1 MRGSLAR
8 TAHLRGVGDAALYNP
23 VGADACIRPRV
34 DASADPTTTQTRKD
48 ITMDKNAIKKYAVWA
63 RRELLSRVAQKAL
76 QYGVDGTTPA
86 DPDAEIINGRLLTAA
101 EKSQR
106 RALIDA
112 IAADGYEQILE
123 EAAYTWFN
131 RFCALRF
138 MEVNNYLPSHTRVF
152 TDENN
157 AFAPQILA
165 EAIRIELP
173 GLDRDLVYK
182 YKEANDDDALYKYLL
197 IIQCNALKEILPGMF
212 SEISG
217 YTELLFPDNLLREGS
232 AVEQMIAMI
241 PEDDWRDEVQIIG
254 WLYQYYNSEKKDA
267 VFAALKKNVKISK
280 DNIPAATQLFTPDW
294 IVRYMV
300 ENSLGRLWVQGHPAA
315 PIKGE
320 WKYYL
325 EDAAQTPEVEARLAP
340 LRQSYAAMTP
350 EQLTCIDPCCGSGHI
365 LVYLFDV
372 LMQIYTD
379 YGYTARE
386 AVESIVQNNL
396 YGLDIDKRAAQLAY
410 FAVMMTARR
419 HDRGFLRHPVQPHVY
434 AIAES
439 NAVDKGAVEVFCNGN
454 AKLTAA
460 VAQIL
465 AEMQDA
471 REYGSI
477 LTTTPQDWAALYARF
492 EELGVNDPDNHSMEK
507 CALLKLQNVVQAAE
521 LLSKQYWV
529 TVTNPPYMGASNMN
543 TTLSNYVKEQ
553 YPEVK
558 SDFFSVFIMRN
569 SRFTRQD
576 GYCGFFTPY
585 VWMFISSYEK
595 LRQYLYAN
603 TTIETL
609 IQFEYSA
616 FEEATVPVCTFA
628 FRNSYVQKNG
638 CYLRLVDFRGGMEVQ
653 RQKTLQAIA
662 DHNCGYYYEQS
673 SDNFSKIPGSP
684 VAYWAS
690 ENMFAAYGFGDELKD
705 VCTARVGLQTGDN
718 NRFLRFWHECS
729 IEKVFLNCNS
739 VQESLQSDKKWYP
752 HNKGGSYRKWYG
764 NREYVINYFHD
775 GDELGQTDGAS
786 TIPEKYVFQKA
797 VTYSRITSG
806 VISFRLQPPSC
817 VFDSASVDI
826 FSSQVPCTY
835 LLGLLNA
842 KMIENYLSIIAPTL
856 NTQPGDIG
864 KLPILLDSTRADD
877 IDAVVTNSVHLS
889 KDDWDSFETSWDFR
903 KHPLL

>member
-1 MRGSLAR
+1 
-8 TAHLRGVGDAALYNP
+8 
-23 VGADACIRPRV
+23 
-34 DASADPTTTQTRKD
+34 
-48 ITMDKNAIKKYAVWA
+48 MDKNAIKKYAVWA

-232 AVEQMIAMI
+232 AVEQMIVMI

-340 LRQSYAAMTP
+340 LRQSYAALTP

-439 NAVDKGAVEVFCNGN
+439 NAVDKGAVEVFCNGD

-585 VWMFISSYEK
+585 VWMFIASYEK
-595 LRQYLYAN
+595 LRQYLYTN

-628 FRNSYVQKNG
+628 FRNSCVQKNG

-653 RQKTLQAIA
+653 QQKTLQAIA

-684 VAYWAS
+684 VAYWIS
-690 ENMFAAYGFGDELKD
+690 PKLLDVFSQCKTVSDFAECRIG
-705 VCTARVGLQTGDN
+705 VQTGN
-718 NRFLRFWHECS
+718 NDLFCRFWE
-729 IEKVFLNCNS
+729 E
-739 VQESLQSDKKWYP
+739 VQFDKIYGVSCAGKKWFPYT
-752 HNKGGSYRKWYG
+752 KGGKYRRWYG
-764 NREYVINYFHD
+764 NNDLLINWEEHGSAIKEYNGF
-775 GDELGQTDGAS
+775 S
-786 TIPEKYVFQKA
+786 N
-797 VTYSRITSG
+797 VTEDFWFDNCISWGLITSG
-806 VISFRLQPPSC
+806 LPSFRY
-817 VFDSASVDI
+817 VDDNFHVI
-826 FSSQVPCTY
+826 GNAGPMANARDKNIY
-835 LLGLLNA
+835 LLAMLNSKVGNFICDLLNPTINLSTGIVSEIPLAIDEA
-842 KMIENYLSIIAPTL
+842 KKAAIEEYAQQCVNIS
-856 NTQPGDIG
+856 
-864 KLPILLDSTRADD
+864 KADCD
-877 IDAVVTNSVHLS
+877 F
-889 KDDWDSFETSWDFR
+889 FETSWNFKR
-903 KHPLL
+903 HPLI

>member
-1 MRGSLAR
+1 
-8 TAHLRGVGDAALYNP
+8 
-23 VGADACIRPRV
+23 
-34 DASADPTTTQTRKD
+34 
-48 ITMDKNAIKKYAVWA
+48 MDKNAIKKYAVWA

-197 IIQCNALKEILPGMF
+197 ITQCNALKEILPGMF

-315 PIKGE
+315 PIKAE

-325 EDAAQTPEVEARLAP
+325 EDAAQTPEVEARLTP
-340 LRQSYAAMTP
+340 LRQSYAALTP

-372 LMQIYTD
+372 LMQIYSD

-454 AKLTAA
+454 ANLTAA

-465 AEMQDA
+465 AEMHDA

-492 EELGVNDPDNHSMEK
+492 EELGVNDPDNHSMGK
-507 CALLKLQNVVQAAE
+507 TALLKLQNVVQAAE

-553 YPEVK
+553 YPDVK
-558 SDFFSVFIMRN
+558 SDFFSVFVVRN

-595 LRQYLYAN
+595 LRQYLYSN

-684 VAYWAS
+684 VAYWAG
-690 ENMFAAYGFGDELKD
+690 EEIYNAFEEGKILGDIAQPKQGMVTRDNARFMRLWWEIIKPKMNTESISNHEQAKASPYKWFP
-705 VCTARVGLQTGDN
+705 CTTG
-718 NRFLRFWHECS
+718 
-729 IEKVFLNCNS
+729 
-739 VQESLQSDKKWYP
+739 
-752 HNKGGSYRKWYG
+752 GAYRKWYG
-764 NREYVINYFHD
+764 NNESVVNFENDGEEIIAFSGPHIKNREFYFRENITWSAISSSKVSMRYTPQ
-775 GDELGQTDGAS
+775 GFL
-786 TIPEKYVFQKA
+786 PEHAGNCLYG
-797 VTYSRITSG
+797 TSE
-806 VISFRLQPPSC
+806 ILYCLQALCNSC
-817 VFDSASVDI
+817 VGLF
-826 FSSQVPCTY
+826 Y
-835 LLGLLNA
+835 LGF
-842 KMIENYLSIIAPTL
+842 LSPTL
-856 NTQPGDIG
+856 NYNVGDIALIPVLDCKG
-864 KLPILLDSTRADD
+864 KESEIKNTTESCRN
-877 IDAVVTNSVHLS
+877 IS
-889 KDDWDSFETSWDFR
+889 KQDWDSFETSWDFKR
-903 KHPLL
+903 HPLI

>member
-1 MRGSLAR
+1 
-8 TAHLRGVGDAALYNP
+8 
-23 VGADACIRPRV
+23 
-34 DASADPTTTQTRKD
+34 
-48 ITMDKNAIKKYAVWA
+48 MDKNAIKKYAVWA

-76 QYGVDGTTPA
+76 LYGVDGTTPA
-86 DPDAEIINGRLLTAA
+86 DSDAEIINGRLLTAA

-197 IIQCNALKEILPGMF
+197 ITQCNALKEILPGMF

-315 PIKGE
+315 PIKAE

-340 LRQSYAAMTP
+340 LRQSYAALTP

-465 AEMQDA
+465 TEMQDA

-507 CALLKLQNVVQAAE
+507 TALLKLQNVVQAAE

-529 TVTNPPYMGASNMN
+529 TVTNPPYMGSSGMDGD
-543 TTLSNYVKEQ
+543 LSAYVKKNYQ
-553 YPEVK
+553 DSK
-558 SDFFSVFIMRN
+558 SDLFAVFMERGNAMVQTNGFNCMVTMQSWMFLSSFETMRN
-569 SRFTRQD
+569 QILQVKTITNLMHMENMVMGIAFGTAVTVMQNAEVHGYKGTYNQIKLADIVEDEDTGMRRPVSFPVKDNRFAQ
-576 GYCGFFTPY
+576 
-585 VWMFISSYEK
+585 V
-595 LRQYLYAN
+595 A
-603 TTIETL
+603 
-609 IQFEYSA
+609 
-616 FEEATVPVCTFA
+616 
-628 FRNSYVQKNG
+628 
-638 CYLRLVDFRGGMEVQ
+638 
-653 RQKTLQAIA
+653 
-662 DHNCGYYYEQS
+662 

-684 VAYWAS
+684 VAYWVS
-690 ENMFAAYGFGDELKD
+690 KNLIEDFTKGKSIDDYSDFTGSQNI
-705 VCTARVGLQTGDN
+705 TADN
-718 NRFLRFWHECS
+718 ETYLRFFWEVVDENIHR
-729 IEKVFLNCNS
+729 
-739 VQESLQSDKKWYP
+739 DGKWAFYA
-752 HNKGGSYRKWYG
+752 KGGEYRKWFG
-764 NREYVINYFHD
+764 NVQLLVRCDKAAREYYATNPTSNC
-775 GDELGQTDGAS
+775 LG
-786 TIPEKYVFQKA
+786 EKYWYAEGITYSA
-797 VTYSRITSG
+797 VTSKGTG
-806 VISFRLQPPSC
+806 FRYYPP
-817 VFDSASVDI
+817 VGAFDKGGATICYVEHLE
-826 FSSQVPCTY
+826 Y
-835 LLGLLNA
+835 MLALLNTKVA
-842 KMIENYLSIIAPTL
+842 QSIFTFLNPTVNL
-856 NTQPGDIG
+856 QVKDVRA
-864 KLPILLDSTRADD
+864 LPIIMESKAEDRVSELSHS
-877 IDAVVTNSVHLS
+877 SVEIS
-889 KDDWDSFETSWDFR
+889 KSDWDSFETSWDFKR
-903 KHPLL
+903 HPLI

>member
-1 MRGSLAR
+1 
-8 TAHLRGVGDAALYNP
+8 
-23 VGADACIRPRV
+23 
-34 DASADPTTTQTRKD
+34 
-48 ITMDKNAIKKYAVWA
+48 MDKNAIKKYAVWA

-86 DPDAEIINGRLLTAA
+86 DPDAELINSRLLTAA

-138 MEVNNYLPSHTRVF
+138 MEANNYLPSHTRVF

-157 AFAPQILA
+157 VFAPQILA

-182 YKEANDDDALYKYLL
+182 YKEANDDDVLYKYLL
-197 IIQCNALKEILPGMF
+197 ITQCNALKEILPGMF

-340 LRQSYAAMTP
+340 LRQSYAALTP

-379 YGYTARE
+379 YGYTSRE

-439 NAVDKGAVEVFCNGN
+439 NAVDKGAVEVFCNGD

-507 CALLKLQNVVQAAE
+507 TALLKLQNVVQAAE
-521 LLSKQYWV
+521 ILSKQYLV
-529 TVTNPPYMGASNMN
+529 TVTNPPYMGASGMDGD
-543 TTLSNYVKEQ
+543 LSAYVKKN
-553 YPEVK
+553 YPDSK
-558 SDFFSVFIMRN
+558 SDLFAVFMERGN
-569 SRFTRQD
+569 AMVQEN
-576 GYCGFFTPY
+576 GFNCMVTMQS
-585 VWMFISSYEK
+585 WMFLSSFETIRTQILQTKTITNLMHMENMVMGIAFGTAVTVMQNAELQGYKGTYNQIK
-595 LRQYLYAN
+595 LADIVEDEDTGMRR
-603 TTIETL
+603 
-609 IQFEYSA
+609 
-616 FEEATVPVCTFA
+616 PVSFPVKGNRFA
-628 FRNSYVQKNG
+628 QVASG
-638 CYLRLVDFRGGMEVQ
+638 
-653 RQKTLQAIA
+653 
-662 DHNCGYYYEQS
+662 
-673 SDNFSKIPGSP
+673 NFSKIPGSP
-684 VAYWAS
+684 VAYWIGKKFLDIFVSAKIS
-690 ENMFAAYGFGDELKD
+690 DVATVQEGLK
-705 VCTARVGLQTGDN
+705 TGDN
-718 NRFLRFWHECS
+718 DRFIRKWYEVNFNDTL
-729 IEKVFLNCNS
+729 ICNS
-739 VQESLQSDKKWYP
+739 DNGKWVY
-752 HNKGGSYRKWYG
+752 HTKGGEYRKWYG
-764 NREYVINYFHD
+764 NQEDVLNYDKNGEELRKFPASSLTGQQNYFK
-775 GDELGQTDGAS
+775 ECIS
-786 TIPEKYVFQKA
+786 
-797 VTYSRITSG
+797 YSRITSAKT
-806 VISFRLQPPSC
+806 SFRYTEKGAIPNMAGLALYAKPGDML
-817 VFDSASVDI
+817 FI
-826 FSSQVPCTY
+826 
-835 LLGLLNA
+835 LGW
-842 KMIENYLSIIAPTL
+842 L
-856 NTQPGDIG
+856 NTKIVCELLKITNPTINFPPGTIG
-864 KLPILLDSTRADD
+864 KIPVCESTTMKAE
-877 IDAVVTNSVHLS
+877 ISEIVKKSVLTS
-889 KDDWDSFETSWDFR
+889 KEDWDSFETSWNFKR
-903 KHPLL
+903 HPLI

>member
-1 MRGSLAR
+1 
-8 TAHLRGVGDAALYNP
+8 
-23 VGADACIRPRV
+23 
-34 DASADPTTTQTRKD
+34 
-48 ITMDKNAIKKYAVWA
+48 MDKNAIKKYAVWA

-197 IIQCNALKEILPGMF
+197 ITQCNALKEILPGMF

-241 PEDDWRDEVQIIG
+241 PENDWRDEVQIIG

-315 PIKGE
+315 PIKAE

-325 EDAAQTPEVEARLAP
+325 EDAAQTPEVESRLAP
-340 LRQSYAAMTP
+340 LRQSYAALTP

-379 YGYTARE
+379 YGYTSRE

-439 NAVDKGAVEVFCNGN
+439 NAVDKGAVEVYCNGD

-492 EELGVNDPDNHSMEK
+492 EELGVNAPDNHSMEK

-529 TVTNPPYMGASNMN
+529 TVTNPPYMGSNGMN
-543 TTLSNYVKEQ
+543 NTLSSYVKKC
-553 YPEVK
+553 YPDGK
-558 SDFFSVFIMRN
+558 SDLFSVFMERADN
-569 SRFTRQD
+569 FVVTNGFTSLI
-576 GYCGFFTPY
+576 TMES
-585 VWMFISSYEK
+585 WMFLSSFERLRGKVNAEKTIVNMVHMPYLGKGGTSLGINFGTAAVIMNKGHISD
-595 LRQYLYAN
+595 
-603 TTIETL
+603 
-609 IQFEYSA
+609 YSA
-616 FEEATVPVCTFA
+616 QYEYTV
-628 FRNSYVQKNG
+628 
-638 CYLRLVDFRGGMEVQ
+638 
-653 RQKTLQAIA
+653 
-662 DHNCGYYYEQS
+662 YYECDENGVPFVFPTKNARWKTASQE
-673 SDNFSKIPGSP
+673 NFSKIPGSP
-684 VAYWAS
+684 VAYWLS
-690 ENMFAAYGFGDELKD
+690 NQILDMFVSYDTIGDYSD
-705 VCTARVGLQTGDN
+705 PRQGLATSDN
-718 NRFLRFWHECS
+718 NRFLRFWYEVPRNEES
-729 IEKVFLNCNS
+729 FNTKSRNAALNSKC
-739 VQESLQSDKKWYP
+739 KWFALT
-752 HNKGGSYRKWYG
+752 KGGEYRKWYG
-764 NREYVINYFHD
+764 NNYYVVDWENDGVEMKQAVLKKYPYLSTPDFVVKNQQYYFKP
-775 GDELGQTDGAS
+775 GITWS
-786 TIPEKYVFQKA
+786 TI
-797 VTYSRITSG
+797 TSNK
-806 VISFRLQPPSC
+806 ISFRNCDAGFIMETKGSICYPHNENNQLYLI
-817 VFDSASVDI
+817 AYLNSVVCEQI
-826 FSSQVPCTY
+826 
-835 LLGLLNA
+835 A
-842 KMIENYLSIIAPTL
+842 EILSPTL
-856 NTQPGDIG
+856 DLHEGP
-864 KLPILLDSTRADD
+864 
-877 IDAVVTNSVHLS
+877 VS
-889 KDDWDSFETSWDFR
+889 KIPLNGTFPQKTDVDCHSDECISICKTDWDSFETSWDFKR
-903 KHPLL
+903 HPLV

>member
-1 MRGSLAR
+1 
-8 TAHLRGVGDAALYNP
+8 
-23 VGADACIRPRV
+23 
-34 DASADPTTTQTRKD
+34 
-48 ITMDKNAIKKYAVWA
+48 MDKNAIKKYAVWA

-76 QYGVDGTTPA
+76 QYGEDGTTPA

-241 PEDDWRDEVQIIG
+241 PENDWRDEVQIIG

-315 PIKGE
+315 PIKAE

-340 LRQSYAAMTP
+340 LRQSYAALTP

-372 LMQIYTD
+372 LMRIYTD

-439 NAVDKGAVEVFCNGN
+439 NAVDKGAVEVFCNGD

-465 AEMQDA
+465 TEMQDA

-529 TVTNPPYMGASNMN
+529 TVTNPPYMGASGMN
-543 TTLSNYVKEQ
+543 DDLSKHVKKF
-553 YPEVK
+553 YPDSK
-558 SDFFSVFIMRN
+558 SDLFAVFIERC
-569 SRFTRQD
+569 SALCSTW
-576 GYCGFFTPY
+576 GYQAMITQHA
-585 VWMFISSYEK
+585 WMFLSSYENLRGK
-595 LRQYLYAN
+595 LQNADLVNMAHLGPR
-603 TTIETL
+603 
-609 IQFEYSA
+609 A
-616 FEEATVPVCTFA
+616 FEEIGGEVVQTTTFVL
-628 FRNSYVQKNG
+628 RKSHTERVKGVY
-638 CYLRLVDFRGGMEVQ
+638 CRLVEPTTQQGKEDMFVAGENRF
-653 RQKTLQAIA
+653 TA
-662 DHNCGYYYEQS
+662 EQG
-673 SDNFSKIPGSP
+673 NFSKIPGSP
-684 VAYWAS
+684 VAYWVS
-690 ENMFAAYGFGDELKD
+690 KKM
-705 VCTARVGLQTGDN
+705 LQSFTGDN
-718 NRFLRFWHECS
+718 LDNELVFKQGMTTTDNEKYLREWFEVEQNKIGFQITSREES
-729 IEKVFLNCNS
+729 I
-739 VQESLQSDKKWYP
+739 QSGCKWFPYQ
-752 HNKGGSYRKWYG
+752 KGGNFRKWYG
-764 NREYVINYFHD
+764 NNEYVVYYLDDGKELIDLVTKKYPKISDPEFIIKNRNWYFKE
-775 GDELGQTDGAS
+775 GLTWSTLSSGSLGVRYCFGGFIFDAKGSMAFENGNENIKYS
-786 TIPEKYVFQKA
+786 IALLNSKVAAHYLEILAPTIDYNIVSLKA
-797 VTYSRITSG
+797 VPLVVAEQKRIEELT
-806 VISFRLQPPSC
+806 
-817 VFDSASVDI
+817 
-826 FSSQVPCTY
+826 
-835 LLGLLNA
+835 
-842 KMIENYLSIIAPTL
+842 EN
-856 NTQPGDIG
+856 N
-864 KLPILLDSTRADD
+864 ILEEKS
-877 IDAVVTNSVHLS
+877 
-889 KDDWDSFETSWDFR
+889 DWDSFETSWNFKR
-903 KHPLL
+903 HPLI

>member
-1 MRGSLAR
+1 
-8 TAHLRGVGDAALYNP
+8 
-23 VGADACIRPRV
+23 
-34 DASADPTTTQTRKD
+34 
-48 ITMDKNAIKKYAVWA
+48 MDKNAIKKYAVWA

-197 IIQCNALKEILPGMF
+197 ITQCNALKEILPGMF
-212 SEISG
+212 SKISG

-340 LRQSYAAMTP
+340 LRQSYAALTP

-379 YGYTARE
+379 YGYTSRE

-439 NAVDKGAVEVFCNGN
+439 NAVDKGAVEVFCNGD

-460 VAQIL
+460 VTQIL

-529 TVTNPPYMGASNMN
+529 TVTNPPYMGSSGMN
-543 TTLSNYVKEQ
+543 NDLSAYVKKN
-553 YPEVK
+553 YPDSK
-558 SDFFSVFIMRN
+558 SDLFAVFIERC
-569 SRFTRQD
+569 SALCSKW
-576 GYCGFFTPY
+576 GYQAMITQHA
-585 VWMFISSYEK
+585 WMFLSSYENLRGK
-595 LRQYLYAN
+595 LQNEDLVNMAHLGAR
-603 TTIETL
+603 
-609 IQFEYSA
+609 A
-616 FEEATVPVCTFA
+616 FEEIGGEVVQTTTFIL
-628 FRNSYVQKNG
+628 RKSHTERVKGVY
-638 CYLRLVDFRGGMEVQ
+638 CRLVEPTTQQGKEDMFVAGENRF
-653 RQKTLQAIA
+653 TA
-662 DHNCGYYYEQS
+662 EQG
-673 SDNFSKIPGSP
+673 DFSKIPGSP

-690 ENMFAAYGFGDELKD
+690 RNVIECFEQNKIIDE
-705 VCTARVGLQTGDN
+705 VAFPRQGLATGN
-718 NRFLRFWHECS
+718 NDEYLRLWPEVKESETSRSSCS
-729 IEKVFLNCNS
+729 IGDFFNS
-739 VQESLQSDKKWYP
+739 GKKYIP
-752 HNKGGSYRKWYG
+752 YNKGGAYRKWYANLEWVIRFDEDHYNVLQMVG
-764 NREYVINYFHD
+764 NHLPSKEFYFRECITWSKVTAGGLSMRYVPT
-775 GDELGQTDGAS
+775 GGA
-786 TIPEKYVFQKA
+786 
-797 VTYSRITSG
+797 
-806 VISFRLQPPSC
+806 
-817 VFDSASVDI
+817 FDVAGCSI
-826 FSSQVPCTY
+826 FCKVHLMY
-835 LLGLLNA
+835 LLAFTNT
-842 KMIENYLSIIAPTL
+842 KVMQYLMNVLSQTL
-856 NTQPGDIG
+856 NYEVGTVKSI
-864 KLPILLDSTRADD
+864 PIKWQD
-877 IDAVVTNSVHLS
+877 IDNVEETAKENMELS
-889 KDDWDSFETSWDFR
+889 KDDLDSFETSWDFKR
-903 KHPLL
+903 HPLI

>member
-1 MRGSLAR
+1 
-8 TAHLRGVGDAALYNP
+8 
-23 VGADACIRPRV
+23 
-34 DASADPTTTQTRKD
+34 
-48 ITMDKNAIKKYAVWA
+48 MDKNAIKKYAVWA

-86 DPDAEIINGRLLTAA
+86 DPNAEIINGRLLTAA

-138 MEVNNYLPSHTRVF
+138 MEVNNYLPSHTRVL

-197 IIQCNALKEILPGMF
+197 ITQCNALKEILPGMF

-340 LRQSYAAMTP
+340 LRQSYAALTP

-379 YGYTARE
+379 YGYTSRE

-419 HDRGFLRHPVQPHVY
+419 HDRGFWRHPVQPHVY

-439 NAVDKGAVEVFCNGN
+439 NAVDKGAVAVFC
-454 AKLTAA
+454 AYDSKLTSGLDC
-460 VAQIL
+460 VIKEL
-465 AEMQDA
+465 HDA
-471 REYGSI
+471 KNFGSLI
-477 LTTTPQDWAALYARF
+477 STTPQDWK
-492 EELGVNDPDNHSMEK
+492 SMYNRLSEIK
-507 CALLKLQNVVQAAE
+507 ATTEMEYIAVKKLSDLIHVAE
-521 LLSKQYWV
+521 ILSKKYFV
-529 TVTNPPYMGASNMN
+529 TVTNPPYMANGNMN
-543 TTLSNYVKEQ
+543 CVLGEYIKTHYSEY
-553 YPEVK
+553 K
-558 SDFFSVFIMRN
+558 SDCFSAFAIRA
-569 SRFTRQD
+569 SKFTQTD
-576 GYCGFFTPY
+576 GFCGLFMPY
-585 VWMFISSYEK
+585 VWMFISSYEN
-595 LRQYLYAN
+595 LRKYFYQNAA
-603 TTIETL
+603 IETL

-616 FEEATVPVCTFA
+616 FEEATVPVCTFT
-628 FRNSYVQKNG
+628 FHNGYVRKKG

-653 RQKTLQAIA
+653 RQKTLEALA
-662 DHNCGYYYEQS
+662 NHNCGFYYEQYT
-673 SDNFSKIPGSP
+673 DEFSKIPGSP
-684 VAYWAS
+684 VAYWVS
-690 ENMFAAYGFGDELKD
+690 PTLFKD
-705 VCTARVGLQTGDN
+705 FQYEPVGKVAKPRQGLATGCNDIFI
-718 NRFLRFWHECS
+718 RQWYEV
-729 IEKVFLNCNS
+729 EGGKVNYS
-739 VQESLQSDKKWYP
+739 AISTEDAVKSQKKWFPY
-752 HNKGGSYRKWYG
+752 NKGGEFRRWYG
-764 NREYVINYFHD
+764 NNDYVVNWENDGFEIKHFTDERGKLRSRPQNTQFYF
-775 GDELGQTDGAS
+775 
-786 TIPEKYVFQKA
+786 
-797 VTYSRITSG
+797 SRCISWSLISSG
-806 VISFRLQPPSC
+806 RVAFRYKPIGHIFDVSGMSC
-817 VFDSASVDI
+817 
-826 FSSQVPCTY
+826 FSKEHLFY
-835 LLGLLNA
+835 LLGLCNSPVVDAVLA
-842 KMIENYLSIIAPTL
+842 VLAPTL
-856 NTQPGDIG
+856 NYQAGDIANIPVIFASELES
-864 KLPILLDSTRADD
+864 KISKYVSKN
-877 IDAVVTNSVHLS
+877 IELS
-889 KDDWDSFETSWDFR
+889 RNDWDSFETSWDFKR
-903 KHPLL
+903 HPLI

>member
-1 MRGSLAR
+1 
-8 TAHLRGVGDAALYNP
+8 
-23 VGADACIRPRV
+23 
-34 DASADPTTTQTRKD
+34 
-48 ITMDKNAIKKYAVWA
+48 MDKNAIKKYAVWA

-173 GLDRDLVYK
+173 GLDRDLVHK

-197 IIQCNALKEILPGMF
+197 ITQCNALKEILPGMF

-315 PIKGE
+315 PIKAE

-325 EDAAQTPEVEARLAP
+325 EDAAQTPEVESRLAP
-340 LRQSYAAMTP
+340 LRQSYAALTP

-379 YGYTARE
+379 YGYTSRE

-396 YGLDIDKRAAQLAY
+396 YGLDIDRRAAQLAY

-439 NAVDKGAVEVFCNGN
+439 NAVDKGAVEVFCNGD

-465 AEMQDA
+465 TEMHDA

-477 LTTTPQDWAALYARF
+477 LTTTPQDWAALYTRF
-492 EELGVNDPDNHSMEK
+492 EELDAGNGMEK
-507 CALLKLQNVVQAAE
+507 AALLRLKSIVQAAE
-521 LLSKQYWV
+521 LLSKTYCV
-529 TVTNPPYMGASNMN
+529 SITNPPYMGNKGFTSKLL
-543 TTLSNYVKEQ
+543 TYITGNYLYGKIDMYAVYILRCIKFTKPQ
-553 YPEVK
+553 YMYSLVTPE
-558 SDFFSVFIMRN
+558 SWMFL
-569 SRFTRQD
+569 SRF
-576 GYCGFFTPY
+576 
-585 VWMFISSYEK
+585 EK
-595 LRQYLYAN
+595 LRRSFFGEN
-603 TTIETL
+603 TFTTL
-609 IQFEYSA
+609 LHLGFHA
-616 FEEATVPVCTFA
+616 FECGFGTVAFTAIKESSFPYLAT
-628 FRNSYVQKNG
+628 
-638 CYLRLVDFRGGMEVQ
+638 CYRLVDYNTPEEKENAISTDKPFFSSQEAYRLVDGM
-653 RQKTLQAIA
+653 
-662 DHNCGYYYEQS
+662 
-673 SDNFSKIPGSP
+673 P
-684 VAYWAS
+684 VCYWAS
-690 ENMFAAYGFGDELKD
+690 HALLHNFVNTAIKD
-705 VCTARVGLQTGDN
+705 HGKTCVGLLTGDN
-718 NRFLRFWHECS
+718 ERFLRYWYEADFKSVGIGLTHE
-729 IEKVFLNCNS
+729 EAK
-739 VQESLQSDKKWYP
+739 LQNEKKWFPINQY
-752 HNKGGSYRKWYG
+752 GEYRKWYG
-764 NREYVINYFHD
+764 NNMIIFDWWNDGYNIKKFKMDRFLVGEAEKKNSMCWNEDTYFMP
-775 GDELGQTDGAS
+775 GITWNRISTTKFSARMSPLGNTAGSSSPIYFPQKR
-786 TIPEKYVFQKA
+786 EKYLLALFN
-797 VTYSRITSG
+797 
-806 VISFRLQPPSC
+806 SC
-817 VFDSASVDI
+817 VFSEIVSFLNPTVSFQTADIEKVPVLWGPLDVDNI
-826 FSSQVPCTY
+826 AEENIS
-835 LLGLLNA
+835 LA
-842 KMIENYLSIIAPTL
+842 K
-856 NTQPGDIG
+856 Q
-864 KLPILLDSTRADD
+864 
-877 IDAVVTNSVHLS
+877 
-889 KDDWDSFETSWDFR
+889 DWDSFETSWDFKR
-903 KHPLL
+903 HPLV

>member
-1 MRGSLAR
+1 
-8 TAHLRGVGDAALYNP
+8 
-23 VGADACIRPRV
+23 
-34 DASADPTTTQTRKD
+34 
-48 ITMDKNAIKKYAVWA
+48 MDKNAIKKYAVWA

-197 IIQCNALKEILPGMF
+197 ITQCNALKEILPGMF

-340 LRQSYAAMTP
+340 LRQSYAALTP

-379 YGYTARE
+379 YGYTSRE

-595 LRQYLYAN
+595 LRQYLYSN

-684 VAYWAS
+684 VAYWVGKS
-690 ENMFAAYGFGDELKD
+690 VFSDFEENQPLKKIID
-705 VCTARVGLQTGDN
+705 ARIGMVSGDN
-718 NRFLRFWHECS
+718 DRFLRFW
-729 IEKVFLNCNS
+729 
-739 VQESLQSDKKWYP
+739 QEVSFDNVELGAIAGNDPMLRKWYP
-752 HNKGGSYRKWYG
+752 LQKGGDFRHWYG
-764 NREYVINYFHD
+764 NLQYVINWENN
-775 GDELGQTDGAS
+775 GDEVKNDNYMGTRVRSHNYNGKQQFKEGITWNS
-786 TIPEKYVFQKA
+786 
-797 VTYSRITSG
+797 ITSSKFTCRYSPAG
-806 VISFRLQPPSC
+806 FTFDAAGPLCEVTEKEKLYYVLGFLTSKVTEYFFALINPTINFPSGYLE
-817 VFDSASVDI
+817 I
-826 FSSQVPCTY
+826 LPYKEEKSQIINDVVRD
-835 LLGLLNA
+835 
-842 KMIENYLSIIAPTL
+842 SII
-856 NTQPGDIG
+856 I
-864 KLPILLDSTRADD
+864 
-877 IDAVVTNSVHLS
+877 S
-889 KDDWDSFETSWDFR
+889 KQDWDSFETSWDFKR
-903 KHPLL
+903 HPLI

>member
-1 MRGSLAR
+1 
-8 TAHLRGVGDAALYNP
+8 
-23 VGADACIRPRV
+23 
-34 DASADPTTTQTRKD
+34 
-48 ITMDKNAIKKYAVWA
+48 MDKNAIKKYAVWA

-76 QYGVDGTTPA
+76 QYGVDGTAPA

-315 PIKGE
+315 PIKAE

-325 EDAAQTPEVEARLAP
+325 EDAAQTQEVEARLAP
-340 LRQSYAAMTP
+340 LRQSYAALTP

-379 YGYTARE
+379 YGYTSRE

-543 TTLSNYVKEQ
+543 TTLSNFVKEQ
-553 YPEVK
+553 YPDVK
-558 SDFFSVFIMRN
+558 SDFFSVFVVRN
-569 SRFTRQD
+569 SHLTRKD

-595 LRQYLYAN
+595 LRQYLYSN

-684 VAYWAS
+684 VAYWVSKKLLYAFEVNS
-690 ENMFAAYGFGDELKD
+690 KLESISIPKQ
-705 VCTARVGLQTGDN
+705 GLITGDN
-718 NRFLRFWHECS
+718 DRFLHYWYEVPSSEFS
-729 IEKVFLNCNS
+729 IYKLENAKWFPMNKGGESRRWYGNQEYVVNWENDGVEIKNFKDEKGKLRSRPQNLNCNFK
-739 VQESLQSDKKWYP
+739 ESISWSL
-752 HNKGGSYRKWYG
+752 
-764 NREYVINYFHD
+764 
-775 GDELGQTDGAS
+775 
-786 TIPEKYVFQKA
+786 
-797 VTYSRITSG
+797 ITSG
-806 VISFRLQPPSC
+806 VFSVRYYPETFMFNVAGISCFPNEKDIWYLLALLNSRVVINITQILNPTLNMNAGDIAKIPV
-817 VFDSASVDI
+817 VFDSNRVAGVEA
-826 FSSQVPCTY
+826 Y
-835 LLGLLNA
+835 A
-842 KMIENYLSIIAPTL
+842 KENVGIE
-856 NTQPGDIG
+856 
-864 KLPILLDSTRADD
+864 KC
-877 IDAVVTNSVHLS
+877 
-889 KDDWDSFETSWDFR
+889 DWDSFETSWDFKR
-903 KHPLL
+903 HPLI

>member
-1 MRGSLAR
+1 
-8 TAHLRGVGDAALYNP
+8 
-23 VGADACIRPRV
+23 
-34 DASADPTTTQTRKD
+34 
-48 ITMDKNAIKKYAVWA
+48 MDKNAIKKYAVWA

-197 IIQCNALKEILPGMF
+197 ITQCNALKEILPGMF

-241 PEDDWRDEVQIIG
+241 PENDWRDEVQIIG
-254 WLYQYYNSEKKDA
+254 WLYQYYNSEKKDT

-325 EDAAQTPEVEARLAP
+325 EDAAQTPEVEARLAL
-340 LRQSYAAMTP
+340 LRQSYAALTP

-379 YGYTARE
+379 YGYTSRE

-492 EELGVNDPDNHSMEK
+492 EELDAGGGMERT
-507 CALLKLQNVVQAAE
+507 ALLRLKSVVQAAE
-521 LLSKQYWV
+521 ILSKQYWV
-529 TVTNPPYMGASNMN
+529 TVTNPPYMGSSGMN
-543 TTLSNYVKEQ
+543 AKLGYFVKEK
-553 YPEVK
+553 YPDTK
-558 SDFFSVFIMRN
+558 SDMSTVFMERIVKMCN
-569 SRFTRQD
+569 D
-576 GYCGFFTPY
+576 MGYISMLNIP
-585 VWMFISSYEK
+585 VWMFLSSYEK
-595 LRQYLYAN
+595 LRHSLLENQTLVN
-603 TTIETL
+603 MVHPGRGIFGSDFGTTTFVILNKHIKGYNGHYRRLFDKQGEVESVE
-609 IQFEYSA
+609 QREQRFFE
-616 FEEATVPVCTFA
+616 
-628 FRNSYVQKNG
+628 K
-638 CYLRLVDFRGGMEVQ
+638 RGV
-653 RQKTLQAIA
+653 
-662 DHNCGYYYEQS
+662 YFS
-673 SDNFSKIPGSP
+673 SQDNFSKIPGSP

-690 ENMFAAYGFGDELKD
+690 RNVIECFEQNKIIDE
-705 VCTARVGLQTGDN
+705 VAFPRQGLATGN
-718 NRFLRFWHECS
+718 NDEYLRLWPEVKESETSRSSCS
-729 IEKVFLNCNS
+729 IGDFFNS
-739 VQESLQSDKKWYP
+739 GKKYIP
-752 HNKGGSYRKWYG
+752 YNKGGAYRKWYANLEWVIRFDEDHYNVLQMVG
-764 NREYVINYFHD
+764 NHLPSKEFYFRECITWSKVTAGGLSMRYVPT
-775 GDELGQTDGAS
+775 GGA
-786 TIPEKYVFQKA
+786 
-797 VTYSRITSG
+797 
-806 VISFRLQPPSC
+806 
-817 VFDSASVDI
+817 FDVAGCSI
-826 FSSQVPCTY
+826 FCKVHLMY
-835 LLGLLNA
+835 LLAFTNT
-842 KMIENYLSIIAPTL
+842 KVMQYLMNVLSQTL
-856 NTQPGDIG
+856 NYEVGTVKSI
-864 KLPILLDSTRADD
+864 PIKWQD
-877 IDAVVTNSVHLS
+877 IDNVEETAKENMELS
-889 KDDWDSFETSWDFR
+889 KDDLDSFETSWDFKR
-903 KHPLL
+903 HPLI

>member
-1 MRGSLAR
+1 
-8 TAHLRGVGDAALYNP
+8 
-23 VGADACIRPRV
+23 
-34 DASADPTTTQTRKD
+34 
-48 ITMDKNAIKKYAVWA
+48 MDKNAIKKYAVWA

-86 DPDAEIINGRLLTAA
+86 DPDAEIINGKLLTAA

-106 RALIDA
+106 RALIDV

-152 TDENN
+152 TDEND

-197 IIQCNALKEILPGMF
+197 ITQCNALKEILPGMF

-315 PIKGE
+315 PIKAE

-340 LRQSYAAMTP
+340 LRQSYAALTP

-439 NAVDKGAVEVFCNGN
+439 NAVDKGAMEVFCNGD

-492 EELGVNDPDNHSMEK
+492 EELGVNDPNNHSMEK

-529 TVTNPPYMGASNMN
+529 TVTNPPYMGSNGMN
-543 TTLSNYVKEQ
+543 NTLSSYVKKC
-553 YPEVK
+553 YPDGK
-558 SDFFSVFIMRN
+558 SDLFAVFIERC
-569 SRFTRQD
+569 SALCSKW
-576 GYCGFFTPY
+576 GYQAMITQHA
-585 VWMFISSYEK
+585 WMFLSRYEN
-595 LRQYLYAN
+595 LRGRLQNEDLVNMAH
-603 TTIETL
+603 L
-609 IQFEYSA
+609 GARA
-616 FEEATVPVCTFA
+616 FEEIGGEVVQTTTFIL
-628 FRNSYVQKNG
+628 RKSHTERVKGVY
-638 CYLRLVDFRGGMEVQ
+638 CRLVEPTTQQGKEDMFVAGENRY
-653 RQKTLQAIA
+653 TA
-662 DHNCGYYYEQS
+662 EQG
-673 SDNFSKIPGSP
+673 NFSKIPGSP
-684 VAYWAS
+684 VAYWLS
-690 ENMFAAYGFGDELKD
+690 NQILDMFVSCDTIGDYSD
-705 VCTARVGLQTGDN
+705 PRQGLATSDN
-718 NRFLRFWHECS
+718 NRFLRFWYEVPRNEES
-729 IEKVFLNCNS
+729 FNTKSRNAALNSKC
-739 VQESLQSDKKWYP
+739 KWFALT
-752 HNKGGSYRKWYG
+752 KGGEYRKWYG
-764 NREYVINYFHD
+764 NNYYVVDWENDGVEMKQAVLKKYPYLSTPDFVVKNQQYYFKP
-775 GDELGQTDGAS
+775 GITWS
-786 TIPEKYVFQKA
+786 TI
-797 VTYSRITSG
+797 TSNK
-806 VISFRLQPPSC
+806 ISFRNCDAGFIMETKGSICYPHNENNQLYLI
-817 VFDSASVDI
+817 AYLNSVVCEQI
-826 FSSQVPCTY
+826 
-835 LLGLLNA
+835 A
-842 KMIENYLSIIAPTL
+842 EILSPTL
-856 NTQPGDIG
+856 DLHEGP
-864 KLPILLDSTRADD
+864 
-877 IDAVVTNSVHLS
+877 VS
-889 KDDWDSFETSWDFR
+889 KIPLNGTFPQKTDVDCHSDECISICKTDWDSFETSWDFKR
-903 KHPLL
+903 HPLV

>member
-1 MRGSLAR
+1 
-8 TAHLRGVGDAALYNP
+8 
-23 VGADACIRPRV
+23 
-34 DASADPTTTQTRKD
+34 
-48 ITMDKNAIKKYAVWA
+48 MDKNAIKKYAVWA

-529 TVTNPPYMGASNMN
+529 TVTNPPYMGSSGMN
-543 TTLSNYVKEQ
+543 NDLSAYVKKN
-553 YPEVK
+553 YPDSK
-558 SDFFSVFIMRN
+558 SDLFAVFIERC
-569 SRFTRQD
+569 SALCSKW
-576 GYCGFFTPY
+576 GYQAMITQHA
-585 VWMFISSYEK
+585 WMFLSSYENLRGK
-595 LRQYLYAN
+595 LQNEDLVNMAHLGAR
-603 TTIETL
+603 
-609 IQFEYSA
+609 A
-616 FEEATVPVCTFA
+616 FEEIGGEVVQTTTFVL
-628 FRNSYVQKNG
+628 RKSHTERVKGVY
-638 CYLRLVDFRGGMEVQ
+638 CRLVEPTTQQGKEDMFAAGENRF
-653 RQKTLQAIA
+653 TA
-662 DHNCGYYYEQS
+662 EQ
-673 SDNFSKIPGSP
+673 DNFSKIPGSP
-684 VAYWAS
+684 VAYWVS
-690 ENMFAAYGFGDELKD
+690 KK
-705 VCTARVGLQTGDN
+705 TLQSFTGDN
-718 NRFLRFWHECS
+718 LDNELVFKQGMTTTDNEKYLREWFEVEQNKIGFQITSREES
-729 IEKVFLNCNS
+729 I
-739 VQESLQSDKKWYP
+739 QSGCKWFPYQ
-752 HNKGGSYRKWYG
+752 KGGNFRKWYG
-764 NREYVINYFHD
+764 NNEYVVYYLDDGKELIDLVTKKYPKISDPEFIIKNRNWYFKE
-775 GDELGQTDGAS
+775 GLTWSTLSSGSLGVRYCFGGFIFDAKGSMAFENENENIKYS
-786 TIPEKYVFQKA
+786 IALLNSKVAAHYLEILAPTIDYNIVSLKA
-797 VTYSRITSG
+797 VPLVVAEKKRIEELTG
-806 VISFRLQPPSC
+806 
-817 VFDSASVDI
+817 
-826 FSSQVPCTY
+826 
-835 LLGLLNA
+835 N
-842 KMIENYLSIIAPTL
+842 N
-856 NTQPGDIG
+856 
-864 KLPILLDSTRADD
+864 ILEEKS
-877 IDAVVTNSVHLS
+877 
-889 KDDWDSFETSWDFR
+889 DWDSFETSWGFKR
-903 KHPLL
+903 HPLI

>member
-1 MRGSLAR
+1 
-8 TAHLRGVGDAALYNP
+8 
-23 VGADACIRPRV
+23 
-34 DASADPTTTQTRKD
+34 
-48 ITMDKNAIKKYAVWA
+48 MDKNAIKKYAVWA

-232 AVEQMIAMI
+232 AVEQMVAMI

-396 YGLDIDKRAAQLAY
+396 YGLDIDKRAALLAY

-553 YPEVK
+553 YPDVK
-558 SDFFSVFIMRN
+558 SDFFSVFIVRN

-595 LRQYLYAN
+595 LRQYLYTNA
-603 TTIETL
+603 TIETL

-628 FRNSYVQKNG
+628 FRNSYVPKNG

-673 SDNFSKIPGSP
+673 SDKFSKIPGSP
-684 VAYWAS
+684 VAYWVS
-690 ENMFAAYGFGDELKD
+690 EKVFSAFANAPALGTLANVK
-705 VCTARVGLQTGDN
+705 VGLQTGN
-718 NRFLRFWHECS
+718 NDVFLRFWYEVQK
-729 IEKVFLNCNS
+729 EKITFD
-739 VQESLQSDKKWYP
+739 SDDGHDVKWIP
-752 HNKGGSYRKWYG
+752 HNKAGEYRKWYG
-764 NREYVINYFHD
+764 NRIYVVDWENDGYKIKKCEGARPQNVAFYFRQGYSWSD
-775 GDELGQTDGAS
+775 VSSGQMSVRFWNAGCIFDTCAP
-786 TIPEKYVFQKA
+786 TIFPYEQ
-797 VTYSRITSG
+797 TY
-806 VISFRLQPPSC
+806 
-817 VFDSASVDI
+817 
-826 FSSQVPCTY
+826 Y
-835 LLGLLNA
+835 LLALLNT
-842 KMIENYLSIIAPTL
+842 KIGQSIMDIMSPTIHYTAGSMMKFPVWEEKEKRLIDCIAES
-856 NTQPGDIG
+856 NI
-864 KLPILLDSTRADD
+864 
-877 IDAVVTNSVHLS
+877 NLS
-889 KDDWDSFETSWDFR
+889 KADWDSFETSWDFKR
-903 KHPLL
+903 HPLI

>member
-1 MRGSLAR
+1 
-8 TAHLRGVGDAALYNP
+8 
-23 VGADACIRPRV
+23 
-34 DASADPTTTQTRKD
+34 
-48 ITMDKNAIKKYAVWA
+48 MDKNAIKKYAVWA

-86 DPDAEIINGRLLTAA
+86 DPDAEIINGKLLTAN

-197 IIQCNALKEILPGMF
+197 ITQCNALRRILPGMF

-300 ENSLGRLWVQGHPAA
+300 ENSLGRLWAQGHPAT
-315 PIKGE
+315 PIKAE

-340 LRQSYAAMTP
+340 LRQSYAALTP

-419 HDRGFLRHPVQPHVY
+419 HDRGFLRRPVQPHVY

-439 NAVDKGAVEVFCNGN
+439 NAVDKGAVEVFCSGD

-477 LTTTPQDWAALYARF
+477 LTTTPQDWVALYARF

-507 CALLKLQNVVQAAE
+507 TALLKLQNVVQAAE

-529 TVTNPPYMGASNMN
+529 TVTNPPYMGSSGMN
-543 TTLSNYVKEQ
+543 SKLSDYVKKNF
-553 YPEVK
+553 PDTK
-558 SDFFSVFIMRN
+558 SDMSTVFMEHMINMCI
-569 SRFTRQD
+569 D
-576 GYCGFFTPY
+576 KGYISMLNIP
-585 VWMFISSYEK
+585 VWMFLSSYEK
-595 LRQYLYAN
+595 LRKSLFTNQTLVNMVHPGRGIFGADFG
-603 TTIETL
+603 TTTFVLQNIYIENYSGHYRRLFDEQGEVKTVEQRRQ
-609 IQFEYSA
+609 QFVERKGVYFITQDS
-616 FEEATVPVCTFA
+616 F
-628 FRNSYVQKNG
+628 
-638 CYLRLVDFRGGMEVQ
+638 LR
-653 RQKTLQAIA
+653 
-662 DHNCGYYYEQS
+662 
-673 SDNFSKIPGSP
+673 IPGIP
-684 VAYWAS
+684 VAYWVSSNFLHTFSRGISIDAISDYTGSQNKTANNELYLRYHWEVNKQNVGKNEHWVFYAKGGEYRKHYGNLDLVVDWSQSARNFYKNNPTSNMLS
-690 ENMFAAYGFGDELKD
+690 EHYWYQKGITYTMLTSRGVNFRYFPPCGAFDMGGPEICFL
-705 VCTARVGLQTGDN
+705 GDN
-718 NRFLRFWHECS
+718 L
-729 IEKVFLNCNS
+729 
-739 VQESLQSDKKWYP
+739 
-752 HNKGGSYRKWYG
+752 
-764 NREYVINYFHD
+764 
-775 GDELGQTDGAS
+775 
-786 TIPEKYVFQKA
+786 KYVLA
-797 VTYSRITSG
+797 
-806 VISFRLQPPSC
+806 
-817 VFDSASVDI
+817 
-826 FSSQVPCTY
+826 
-835 LLGLLNA
+835 LLNTSVA
-842 KMIENYLSIIAPTL
+842 ALYLSIFNPTINL
-856 NTQPGDIG
+856 QAKDV
-864 KLPILLDSTRADD
+864 KALPIIIDNDRFSD
-877 IDAVVTNSVHLS
+877 ISNIENQNIELS
-889 KDDWDSFETSWDFR
+889 KKDWNSFETSWDF
-903 KHPLL
+903 KCHPLI

>member
-1 MRGSLAR
+1 
-8 TAHLRGVGDAALYNP
+8 
-23 VGADACIRPRV
+23 
-34 DASADPTTTQTRKD
+34 
-48 ITMDKNAIKKYAVWA
+48 MDKNAIKKYAVWA

-152 TDENN
+152 TDESN

-165 EAIRIELP
+165 EAIHIELP

-197 IIQCNALKEILPGMF
+197 ITQCNALKEILPGMF

-315 PIKGE
+315 PIKAE

-340 LRQSYAAMTP
+340 LRQSYAALTP

-439 NAVDKGAVEVFCNGN
+439 NAVDKGAMEVFCNGD

-465 AEMQDA
+465 AEMHDA

-492 EELGVNDPDNHSMEK
+492 EELGVNDPNNHSMEK

-529 TVTNPPYMGASNMN
+529 TVTNPPYMGSNGMN
-543 TTLSNYVKEQ
+543 NTLSSYVKKC
-553 YPEVK
+553 YPDGK
-558 SDFFSVFIMRN
+558 SDLFAVFIERC
-569 SRFTRQD
+569 SALCSKW
-576 GYCGFFTPY
+576 GYQAMITQHA
-585 VWMFISSYEK
+585 WMFLSRYEN
-595 LRQYLYAN
+595 LRGRLQNEDLVNMAH
-603 TTIETL
+603 L
-609 IQFEYSA
+609 GARA
-616 FEEATVPVCTFA
+616 FEEIGGEVVQTTTFIL
-628 FRNSYVQKNG
+628 RKSHTERVKGVY
-638 CYLRLVDFRGGMEVQ
+638 CRLVEPTTQQGKEDMFVAGENRY
-653 RQKTLQAIA
+653 TA
-662 DHNCGYYYEQS
+662 EQG
-673 SDNFSKIPGSP
+673 NFSKIPGSP
-684 VAYWAS
+684 VAYWLS
-690 ENMFAAYGFGDELKD
+690 NQILDMFVSCDTIGDYSD
-705 VCTARVGLQTGDN
+705 PRQGLATSDN
-718 NRFLRFWHECS
+718 NRFLRFWYEVPRNEES
-729 IEKVFLNCNS
+729 FNTKSRNAALNSKC
-739 VQESLQSDKKWYP
+739 KWFALT
-752 HNKGGSYRKWYG
+752 KGGEYRKWYG
-764 NREYVINYFHD
+764 NNYYVVDWENDGVEMKQAVLKKYPYLSTPDFVVKNQQYYFKP
-775 GDELGQTDGAS
+775 GITWS
-786 TIPEKYVFQKA
+786 TI
-797 VTYSRITSG
+797 TSNK
-806 VISFRLQPPSC
+806 ISFRNCDAGFIMETKGSICYPHNENNQLYLI
-817 VFDSASVDI
+817 AYLNSVVCEQI
-826 FSSQVPCTY
+826 
-835 LLGLLNA
+835 A
-842 KMIENYLSIIAPTL
+842 EILSPTL
-856 NTQPGDIG
+856 DLHEGP
-864 KLPILLDSTRADD
+864 
-877 IDAVVTNSVHLS
+877 VS
-889 KDDWDSFETSWDFR
+889 KIPLNGTFPQKTDVDCHSDECISICKTDWDSFETSWDFKR
-903 KHPLL
+903 HPLV

>member
-1 MRGSLAR
+1 
-8 TAHLRGVGDAALYNP
+8 
-23 VGADACIRPRV
+23 
-34 DASADPTTTQTRKD
+34 
-48 ITMDKNAIKKYAVWA
+48 MDKNAIKKYAVWA

-315 PIKGE
+315 PIKAE

-340 LRQSYAAMTP
+340 LRQSYAALTP

-379 YGYTARE
+379 YGYTSRE

-439 NAVDKGAVEVFCNGN
+439 NAVDKGAVEVFCSGD

-460 VAQIL
+460 VTQIL
-465 AEMQDA
+465 AEMHDA

-507 CALLKLQNVVQAAE
+507 TALLKLQNVVQAAE

-529 TVTNPPYMGASNMN
+529 TVTNPPYMGSSGMDGD
-543 TTLSNYVKEQ
+543 LSAYVKKNYQ
-553 YPEVK
+553 DSK
-558 SDFFSVFIMRN
+558 SDLFAVFMERGNAMVQTNGFNCMVTMQSWMFLSSFETMRN
-569 SRFTRQD
+569 QILQVKTITNLMHMENMVMGIAFGTAVTVMQNAEVHGYKGTYNQIKLADIVEDEDTGMRRPVSFPVKDNRFAQ
-576 GYCGFFTPY
+576 
-585 VWMFISSYEK
+585 V
-595 LRQYLYAN
+595 A
-603 TTIETL
+603 
-609 IQFEYSA
+609 
-616 FEEATVPVCTFA
+616 
-628 FRNSYVQKNG
+628 
-638 CYLRLVDFRGGMEVQ
+638 
-653 RQKTLQAIA
+653 
-662 DHNCGYYYEQS
+662 

-684 VAYWAS
+684 VAYWVS
-690 ENMFAAYGFGDELKD
+690 KNLIEDFTKGKSIDDYSDFTGSQNI
-705 VCTARVGLQTGDN
+705 TADN
-718 NRFLRFWHECS
+718 ETYLRFFWEVVDENIHR
-729 IEKVFLNCNS
+729 
-739 VQESLQSDKKWYP
+739 DGKWAFYA
-752 HNKGGSYRKWYG
+752 KGGEYRKWFG
-764 NREYVINYFHD
+764 NVQLLVRCDKAAREYYATNPTSNC
-775 GDELGQTDGAS
+775 LG
-786 TIPEKYVFQKA
+786 EKYWYAEGITYSA
-797 VTYSRITSG
+797 VTSKGTG
-806 VISFRLQPPSC
+806 FRYYPP
-817 VFDSASVDI
+817 VGAFDKGGATICYVEHLE
-826 FSSQVPCTY
+826 Y
-835 LLGLLNA
+835 MLALLNTKVA
-842 KMIENYLSIIAPTL
+842 QSIFTFLNPTVNL
-856 NTQPGDIG
+856 QVKDVRA
-864 KLPILLDSTRADD
+864 LPIIMESKAEDRVSELSHS
-877 IDAVVTNSVHLS
+877 SVEIS
-889 KDDWDSFETSWDFR
+889 KSDWDSFETSWDFKR
-903 KHPLL
+903 HPLI

>member
-1 MRGSLAR
+1 
-8 TAHLRGVGDAALYNP
+8 
-23 VGADACIRPRV
+23 
-34 DASADPTTTQTRKD
+34 
-48 ITMDKNAIKKYAVWA
+48 MDKNAIKKYAVWA

-197 IIQCNALKEILPGMF
+197 ITQCNALKEILPGMF

-315 PIKGE
+315 PIKAE

-325 EDAAQTPEVEARLAP
+325 EDAAQTPEVEARLTP
-340 LRQSYAAMTP
+340 LRQSYAALTP

-372 LMQIYTD
+372 LMQIYSD

-454 AKLTAA
+454 ANLTAA

-465 AEMQDA
+465 AEMHDA

-492 EELGVNDPDNHSMEK
+492 EELGVNDPDNHSMGK
-507 CALLKLQNVVQAAE
+507 TALLKLQNVVQAAE

-529 TVTNPPYMGASNMN
+529 TVTNPPYMGSSGMN
-543 TTLSNYVKEQ
+543 DDLSKHVKKF
-553 YPEVK
+553 YPDSK
-558 SDFFSVFIMRN
+558 SDLFAVFIERC
-569 SRFTRQD
+569 SALCSKW
-576 GYCGFFTPY
+576 GYQAMITQHA
-585 VWMFISSYEK
+585 WMFLSSYENLRGK
-595 LRQYLYAN
+595 LQNEDLVNMAHLGAR
-603 TTIETL
+603 
-609 IQFEYSA
+609 A
-616 FEEATVPVCTFA
+616 FEEIGGEVVQTTTFVL
-628 FRNSYVQKNG
+628 RKSHTERVKGVY
-638 CYLRLVDFRGGMEVQ
+638 CRLVEPTTQQGKEDMFAAGENRF
-653 RQKTLQAIA
+653 TA
-662 DHNCGYYYEQS
+662 EQ
-673 SDNFSKIPGSP
+673 DNFSKIPGSP
-684 VAYWAS
+684 VAYWVS
-690 ENMFAAYGFGDELKD
+690 KKM
-705 VCTARVGLQTGDN
+705 LQSFTGDN
-718 NRFLRFWHECS
+718 LDNELVFKQGMTTTDNEKYLREWFEVEQNKIGFQITSREES
-729 IEKVFLNCNS
+729 I
-739 VQESLQSDKKWYP
+739 QSGCKWFPYQ
-752 HNKGGSYRKWYG
+752 KGGNFRKWYG
-764 NREYVINYFHD
+764 NNEYVVYYLDDGKELIDLVTKKYPKISDPEFIIKNRNWYFKE
-775 GDELGQTDGAS
+775 GLTWSTLSSGSLGVRYCFGGFIFDAKGSMAFENGNENIKYS
-786 TIPEKYVFQKA
+786 IALLNSKVAAHYLEILAPTIDYNIVSLKA
-797 VTYSRITSG
+797 VPLVVAEQKRIEELT
-806 VISFRLQPPSC
+806 
-817 VFDSASVDI
+817 
-826 FSSQVPCTY
+826 
-835 LLGLLNA
+835 
-842 KMIENYLSIIAPTL
+842 EN
-856 NTQPGDIG
+856 N
-864 KLPILLDSTRADD
+864 ILEEKS
-877 IDAVVTNSVHLS
+877 
-889 KDDWDSFETSWDFR
+889 DWDSFETSWNFKR
-903 KHPLL
+903 HPLT

>member
-1 MRGSLAR
+1 
-8 TAHLRGVGDAALYNP
+8 
-23 VGADACIRPRV
+23 
-34 DASADPTTTQTRKD
+34 
-48 ITMDKNAIKKYAVWA
+48 MDKNAIKKYAVWA

-197 IIQCNALKEILPGMF
+197 ITQCNALKEILPGMF

-439 NAVDKGAVEVFCNGN
+439 NAVDKGAVEVFCNGD

-460 VAQIL
+460 VTQIL

-477 LTTTPQDWAALYARF
+477 LATTPQDWTALYARF
-492 EELGVNDPDNHSMEK
+492 EELGVNNPDNHSMEK
-507 CALLKLQNVVQAAE
+507 TALLKLQNVVQAAE
-521 LLSKQYWV
+521 IMSKQYWV

-543 TTLSNYVKEQ
+543 PKLSNFVKEQ
-553 YPEVK
+553 YPDVK
-558 SDFFSVFIMRN
+558 SDFFSVFVVRN

-662 DHNCGYYYEQS
+662 DHNRGYYYEQS

-877 IDAVVTNSVHLS
+877 KKSQHGACCAVGRCGFGLPSAGV
-889 KDDWDSFETSWDFR
+889 K
-903 KHPLL
+903 